1 MKNILKQL
9 IKSFIPEKHQS
20 LFRASYRS
28 LVKSIYNPKYIFYK
42 TLDDKKYNEK
52 TLDELGIDCSL
63 ISNSLQK
70 YKLNYNDNHL
80 SWHYHLF
87 IGLKHKFELEKK
99 SINNI
104 LEIGTDKGLFT
115 SFLSDVF
122 SESDI
127 YSIDL
132 NESDQTFL
140 DYFNRRD
147 PSVMKAHLKERSINL
162 KNDNIIFKEMNS
174 SEIVNQFKED
184 TFDLIWIDGNH
195 LAPQVNIDIINS
207 IRLSKLNSI
216 VCVDDILFKENFRKT
231 DYISNQYTSNDS
243 YQALE
248 LLTNQK
254 YLETKYILKRITRDN
269 AITKKFISISTILK
283 NI

>member
-1 MKNILKQL
+1 M
-9 IKSFIPEKHQS
+9 
-20 LFRASYRS
+20 
-28 LVKSIYNPKYIFYK
+28 
-42 TLDDKKYNEK
+42 
-52 TLDELGIDCSL
+52 
-63 ISNSLQK
+63 
-70 YKLNYNDNHL
+70 
-80 SWHYHLF
+80 
-87 IGLKHKFELEKK
+87 
-99 SINNI
+99 
-104 LEIGTDKGLFT
+104 
-115 SFLSDVF
+115 
-122 SESDI
+122 
-127 YSIDL
+127 
-132 NESDQTFL
+132 
-140 DYFNRRD
+140 
-147 PSVMKAHLKERSINL
+147 
-162 KNDNIIFKEMNS
+162 
-174 SEIVNQFKED
+174 
-184 TFDLIWIDGNH
+184 IWIDGNH